1 MDHNSPRDFPREQ
14 TRVFVVHLEHEFVAL
29 IESLKELVNS
39 VTSDLLYRRP
49 PSVTIG
55 ENLLRSAAAM
65 EQTFGGLTANL
76 WDDPFEWTLPETLST
91 PELINEYLSEVN
103 DARRRAF
110 KSIVG
115 DRDLSK
121 YISGPS
127 GEPQQ
132 LFVLLIETLVKA
144 SDYHGRAVATLK
156 MLFGEGS
163 QKGII

>member
-1 MDHNSPRDFPREQ
+1 MDHNSPRDF
-14 TRVFVVHLEHEFVAL
+14 VNHLEHEFARL
-29 IESLKELVNS
+29 IENLKQLVNS

-49 PSVTIG
+49 PNVTIG

-132 LFVLLIETLVKA
+132 LFVLLIETLIKA

-156 MLFGEGS
+156 MLFGEGG

>member
-1 MDHNSPRDFPREQ
+1 MDQDSPRELVD
-14 TRVFVVHLEHEFVAL
+14 HLEREFTRL
-29 IESLKELVNS
+29 IENLKQLVNS

-55 ENLLRSAAAM
+55 ENLLRSAAVL

-91 PELINEYLSEVN
+91 VELINEDLSEVD
-103 DARRRAF
+103 DARARAF
-110 KSIVG
+110 RSISG
-115 DRDLSK
+115 DRDLTK

-132 LFVLLIETLVKA
+132 LFAVLVETLVKA

-156 MLFGEGS
+156 MLFGEGD

>member
-1 MDHNSPRDFPREQ
+1 MDQDSPRELVD
-14 TRVFVVHLEHEFVAL
+14 HLEREFTRL
-29 IESLKELVNS
+29 TENLKQLVNS

-55 ENLLRSAAAM
+55 ENLLRSAAVL

-76 WDDPFEWTLPETLST
+76 WDDPFEWTLPETLLSA
-91 PELINEYLSEVN
+91 ELINEYLSEV
-103 DARRRAF
+103 DDVRERAF
-110 KSIVG
+110 GSIAG
-115 DRDLSK
+115 DRDLTK

-132 LFVLLIETLVKA
+132 LFAVLVDTLVKA
-144 SDYHGRAVATLK
+144 SDHHGRAVATLK
-156 MLFGEGS
+156 MLFGEGG

>member
-1 MDHNSPRDFPREQ
+1 MDHDSPRALVDHLDREF
-14 TRVFVVHLEHEFVAL
+14 TRL
-29 IESLKELVNS
+29 IENLKQLVNS
-39 VTSDLLYRRP
+39 VASDLLYQRP

-55 ENLLRSAAAM
+55 ENLLRSAAAL

-91 PELINEYLSEVN
+91 AELINEYLSEVH
-103 DARRRAF
+103 DVRRRAF
-110 KSIVG
+110 ASISS
-115 DRDLSK
+115 DRELTK

-132 LFVLLIETLVKA
+132 LFAVLLETLVKA

-156 MLFGEGS
+156 MLFGDGA
-163 QKGII
+163 QKSII

>member
-1 MDHNSPRDFPREQ
+1 MDHNSPRVLVAQLEREFA
-14 TRVFVVHLEHEFVAL
+14 TL
-29 IESLKELVNS
+29 IENLKQLVNS
-39 VTSDLLYRRP
+39 ITSDLLYRRP

-55 ENLLRSAAAM
+55 ENLLRSAAAL

-91 PELINEYLSEVN
+91 PELINEYLAEVE
-103 DARRRAF
+103 DARRRVF
-110 KSIVG
+110 RVIMS
-115 DRDLSK
+115 DRDLTK
-121 YISGPS
+121 YVSGPS

-132 LFVLLIETLVKA
+132 LFVLLLETLVKA

-156 MLFGEGS
+156 MLFGEGA